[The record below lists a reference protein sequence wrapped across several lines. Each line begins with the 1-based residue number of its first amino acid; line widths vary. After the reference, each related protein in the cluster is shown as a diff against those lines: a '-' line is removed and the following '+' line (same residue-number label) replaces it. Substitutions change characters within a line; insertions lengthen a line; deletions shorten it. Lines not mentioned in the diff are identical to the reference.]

1 MQPVKMS
8 ERNRPA
14 KQKIRERLIA
24 EGLTEAKA
32 DEAAALFFR
41 WIHDEE
47 VCYCGR
53 SLFASSQKEAV
64 IKQKEKALKRKM
76 NTMRNK
82 GELE

>member
-1 MQPVKMS
+1 MQPTKMS

-14 KQKIRERLIA
+14 KQKIREYLA
-24 EGLTEAKA
+24 AAGLDEAKA
-32 DEAAALFFR
+32 EEAAALFFR

-64 IKQKEKALKRKM
+64 YKQKEKALKRKM
-76 NTMRNK
+76 DKMRET
-82 GELE
+82 GELG